1 MADGAKHAAA
11 LGGRRSVCGEGG
23 DRSVTLHHG
32 SLLRSTK
39 QEGKVKAYKTNIC
52 GRIQS
57 AIREI
62 RAPLQHHKTAKSKR

>member
-1 MADGAKHAAA
+1 MEVGGVAAHKRPTEQNMP
-11 LGGRRSVCGEGG
+11 LLWGGRRSVCGEGG

-57 AIREI
+57 AIR
-62 RAPLQHHKTAKSKR
+62 